1 MRLARIALRQ
11 IRMPLV
17 RPFET
22 SFGRTD
28 ERRIVL
34 VEVEDSDGA
43 TGWGEVT
50 CGERPFY
57 NEEWVDSAW
66 LILRDFAAPRILGRE
81 CALIAEVGA
90 TLAAVRGHR
99 MALGGL
105 EAACWELEA
114 RREAKP
120 LWQLVGGQ
128 RREIASGVSIGIQST
143 VEDLLERI
151 ESDLASGYQRVKIK
165 IKPGWDVEV
174 LKAVRDRFPT
184 VPLMADANSAYSL
197 ADREHLKAL
206 DDFGLT
212 MIEQPLGH
220 DELIDHAE
228 LQRGLRTPIC
238 LDECIRTAHHA
249 EQAIRIGACRIVNIK
264 LGRVGGFAEALR
276 VHDACQ
282 AAGVPVWCGGML
294 ESGIGRAHNIALA
307 TLENFRLPGD
317 VSASERY
324 WSRDIVNPPI
334 EATERGTIEVS
345 DEPGMGYALDL
356 ERIDALTERQEDL
369 F

>member
-66 LILRDFAAPRILGRE
+66 LILRDFAVPRILGRE
-81 CALIAEVGA
+81 CAPIAEVGA

-114 RREAKP
+114 RRKGLP

-128 RREIASGVSIGIQST
+128 RREIASGVSIGIQNT
-143 VEDLLERI
+143 VEELLERI
-151 ESDLASGYQRVKIK
+151 ETDLASGYQRVKLK
-165 IKPGWDVEV
+165 IKPGWDIEV
-174 LKAVRDRFPT
+174 LEAVRNRFPA

-264 LGRVGGFAEALR
+264 LGRVGGFAEAVR

-324 WSRDIVNPPI
+324 WNRDIVDPPI

-345 DEPGMGYALDL
+345 EEPGLGYALDL
-356 ERIDALTERQEDL
+356 ERVDALTERQDDL